1 MTFRVLLLVTLLAA
15 PLATEAQEAPR
26 ARLGFISSSTTNVS
40 SPFLAALRQGL
51 KDFGYDEGKNLTI
64 EYRFAESRDQ
74 LPGMAAELVKLRVDV
89 ILAGGSE
96 GILAAKNATST
107 IPIVMT
113 NSGDA
118 VREGFVVSLARP
130 GGNIT
135 GLTQISPELS
145 GKRLQ
150 LLKDLLPRL
159 GRVAVLWHP
168 LHPNTPFT
176 FQETQV
182 AAQALGLRVL
192 SLEVKEPREFEE
204 AFTTIAKERVAAMV
218 VLRDPFTVRH
228 RALIAESA
236 LKLRLPAIFETSDYV
251 QAGGLMFYGPDFG
264 ELYRRAATYVDKILR
279 GAKPADLP
287 VEQPT
292 KFELVINAKT
302 ARAIGLVIPPSLLLR
317 ADQVIE

>member
-1 MTFRVLLLVTLLAA
+1 VTVRVLLLVVLLAA
-15 PLATEAQEAPR
+15 PLATEAQETPR
-26 ARLGFISSSTTNVS
+26 VRLGFISSSTTNVS

-51 KDFGYDEGKNLTI
+51 KDLGYDEGRNLTI
-64 EYRFAESRDQ
+64 AYRFAESRDQ
-74 LPGMAAELVKLRVDV
+74 LPGMAAELVKSRVDV

-159 GRVAVLWHP
+159 GRVGRP
-168 LHPNTPFT
+168 LASAPSEHALHLPGDAGGGAGARAPGPLAGS
-176 FQETQV
+176 QG
-182 AAQALGLRVL
+182 AQGLR
-192 SLEVKEPREFEE
+192 
-204 AFTTIAKERVAAMV
+204 
-218 VLRDPFTVRH
+218 
-228 RALIAESA
+228 
-236 LKLRLPAIFETSDYV
+236 
-251 QAGGLMFYGPDFG
+251 GGLHHDREGTRHGDG
-264 ELYRRAATYVDKILR
+264 RAAH
-279 GAKPADLP
+279 GAA
-287 VEQPT
+287 
-292 KFELVINAKT
+292 
-302 ARAIGLVIPPSLLLR
+302 SR
-317 ADQVIE
+317 ADR